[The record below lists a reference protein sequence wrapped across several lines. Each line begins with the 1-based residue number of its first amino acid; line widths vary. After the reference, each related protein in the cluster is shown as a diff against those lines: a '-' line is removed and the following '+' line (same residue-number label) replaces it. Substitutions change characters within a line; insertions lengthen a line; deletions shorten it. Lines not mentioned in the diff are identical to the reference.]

1 MLKPIIIMSFATKI
15 GSVIFLFILGVT
27 LPSFYFT
34 YVLGITNQ
42 DLVLA
47 YSMVVVLIGT
57 FFIFAIIML
66 IRSKLYG

>member
-1 MLKPIIIMSFATKI
+1 MAFAARI
-15 GSVIFLFILGVT
+15 ASVLILFILGVT

-34 YVLGITNQ
+34 YVLGITDQ
-42 DLVLA
+42 ELVLA
-47 YSMVVVLIGT
+47 YSMVAVLIGT

>member
-1 MLKPIIIMSFATKI
+1 MSFAAKI
-15 GSVIFLFILGVT
+15 GSVLFLFILGVT

-34 YVLGITNQ
+34 YVLGITDQ

-47 YSMVVVLIGT
+47 YSMVAVLIGT